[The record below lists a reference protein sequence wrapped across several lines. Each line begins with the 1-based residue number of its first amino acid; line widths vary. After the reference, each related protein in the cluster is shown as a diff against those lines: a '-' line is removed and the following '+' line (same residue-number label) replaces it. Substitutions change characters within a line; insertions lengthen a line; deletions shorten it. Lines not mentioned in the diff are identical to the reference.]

1 MDREIIKRAEVL
13 GIPLNKA
20 AVAKM
25 RCRVTAPNR
34 GRDAPARPPA
44 RRGAL
49 ASGMAISLPQA
60 AAPAA
65 PHLAPTHAGP
75 AVLPDGSAD
84 AASRPSTALE
94 RGRWRPRRVLIAKSA
109 RHSAVAD
116 RARRA
121 GQELGAEV
129 VELPGD
135 AVRGLKGRNERE
147 TYRLAKATLAVVNA
161 PPSAL
166 KFPPIPPSADFRLDL
181 ARGCPAH
188 CQYCYLAGSLSGP
201 PVTRAFANLDE
212 IFAAVPDH
220 VGKGKITSASE
231 ARQHEG
237 TTFEASCYT
246 DPLGIEHLT
255 GGLSE
260 AIRFFG
266 TCEGAGL
273 RFTTKFSEVDDLL
286 DLPHGGRTR
295 VRFSVNAEPI
305 TRRFEGGTARLAD
318 RLAAMGKMARAGY
331 PVGLTVAPIM
341 PIEGWKEH
349 YGALLRDAGAALPEG
364 ADVTVEL
371 ITHRFTPGSREVLL
385 GWYPRHQAGDGR
397 GDAQREAQQ
406 VRRQEVR
413 LPQDADEG
421 DAGVVRGRH

>member
-1 MDREIIKRAEVL
+1 
-13 GIPLNKA
+13 
-20 AVAKM
+20 
-25 RCRVTAPNR
+25 
-34 GRDAPARPPA
+34 
-44 RRGAL
+44 
-49 ASGMAISLPQA
+49 MAISLPQA

-65 PHLAPTHAGP
+65 APHLAPTHAGP
-75 AVLPDGSAD
+75 AEPGPVD
-84 AASRPSTALE
+84 AASQPSAALQ
-94 RGRWRPRRVLIAKSA
+94 RVRWRPRRVLIARSA
-109 RHSAVAD
+109 RDSAVA
-116 RARRA
+116 RRVRRVA
-121 GQELGAEV
+121 PELGAEV

-135 AVRGLKGRNERE
+135 AVRGLRGRNERE

-166 KFPPIPPSADFRLDL
+166 RFPPIPPSADFQLDL

-201 PVTRAFANLDE
+201 PVTRAYANLDE
-212 IFAAVPDH
+212 IFAAVPGH
-220 VGKGKITSASE
+220 VGRGKITSASE
-231 ARQHEG
+231 ARRHEG

-266 TCEGAGL
+266 TQRDAGL

-305 TRRFEGGTARLAD
+305 TRRFEGGTAQLAD
-318 RLAAMGKMARAGY
+318 RLAAMGEVARAGY

-341 PIEGWKEH
+341 PIEGWEEH
-349 YGALLRDAGAALPEG
+349 CGSLLRDAGAALPED

-371 ITHRFTPGSREVLL
+371 ITHRFTPGSRQGAAGLV
-385 GWYPRHQAGDGR
+385 PRHQAGDGR
-397 GDAQREAQQ
+397 GDPHREAQQ
-406 VRRQEVR
+406 VRGEEVR
-413 LPQDADEG
+413 LPQGADER
-421 DAGVVRGRH
+421 DAGLVRGRHRA